1 MPRPP
6 IERVTALEA
15 AAALLDLAMR
25 ESHGPVELLGSAVE
39 RMTGALARHAR
50 VLERQRAVENAGNRR
65 EDEACLDDLAACQ
78 DAFER
83 EIAVCIET
91 LQFHDRLM
99 QQLAQVRNCLAT
111 LHGAEGDGAEGDGSV
126 RVGGESWVELRAM
139 LWSRLTS
146 DSQRALFD
154 LLLPATAGHAS
165 GELRDI
171 NAHEGSIEIF

>member
-1 MPRPP
+1 MPRPTS
-6 IERVTALEA
+6 ERVTALEA

-39 RMTGALARHAR
+39 RMTGALAHQAR
-50 VLERQRAVENAGNRR
+50 LLERQRAVGHAGNRR

-99 QQLAQVRNCLAT
+99 QQLAQVRNCLAM
-111 LHGAEGDGAEGDGSV
+111 LHRAGGAAS
-126 RVGGESWVELRAM
+126 GGEESWIELRTA

-154 LLLPATAGHAS
+154 LLLPAAASHAAGD
-165 GELRDI
+165 LRRI
-171 NAHEGSIEIF
+171 NANEGSIELF

>member
-1 MPRPP
+1 
-6 IERVTALEA
+6 VTALEA
-15 AAALLDLAMR
+15 AAALLELAMR
-25 ESHGPVELLGSAVE
+25 ESHGPIEVLGGAVE

-50 VLERQRAVENAGNRR
+50 MLERQRARRNAGNRR
-65 EDEACLDDLAACQ
+65 EDEACLDELAACQ

-111 LHGAEGDGAEGDGSV
+111 LHGTSGAGARADEA
-126 RVGGESWVELRAM
+126 SWVELRAT
-139 LWSRLTS
+139 LWNRLTS

-154 LLLPATAGHAS
+154 LLLPITAAHAA
-165 GELRDI
+165 GDLRQI
-171 NAHEGSIEIF
+171 NANEGSIELF